1 MINHDIV
8 CPMKYLKFI
17 VFILFL
23 SVISCS
29 KNEKVSPTLEVKI
42 SPLTS
47 DYVILLK
54 NTDIERKIL
63 EIVDTLQV
71 NEKGEF
77 TLDTSLEPYVYTLQ
91 FNNNKQIF
99 ALDKD
104 QHLNFEITEADT
116 KDFHLQITGSKDSE
130 TLLAYETLRKK
141 SLDSLVQSVR
151 RQAKAIK
158 KSENPDL
165 AKIKELEQLEVKNY
179 GKHILELNDF
189 IKNNMGSTIGI
200 YATSIRWQGE
210 ENLDFYKSVAKSFQ
224 NAHPELNVTKKIN
237 EKITRLDQTAIGGIA
252 PDIKIENANGEI
264 ISLSSVH
271 KKLTLIDFWASWCGP
286 CRSESDV
293 LNSLYKKYKD
303 KGFEIYGVSLDT
315 KRDKWLKAMVK
326 DNRTWPNVSSLEG
339 FKTPASFD
347 FTVTALPS
355 NYLIDQ
361 DNKIIGKNL
370 HSEELEEIVDSFYN
384 KRY

>member
-1 MINHDIV
+1 MINHAIV
-8 CPMKYLKFI
+8 YPMKYLNFI
-17 VFILFL
+17 VFILFF
-23 SVISCS
+23 SIISCS
-29 KNEKVSPTLEVKI
+29 ENEKTSPVIKGVI
-42 SPLTS
+42 SPVKNS
-47 DYVILLK
+47 YVILLK

-63 EIVDTLQV
+63 DVIDTLQI

-104 QHLNFEITEADT
+104 QYLNFEITEADT
-116 KDFHLQITGSKDSE
+116 KDFNLQITGSKDSE
-130 TLLAYETLRKK
+130 ILLAYETLRKK

-165 AKIKELEQLEVKNY
+165 SKIKKLEQLEVKNY
-179 GKHILELNDF
+179 AKHILELNDF
-189 IKNNMGSTIGI
+189 IKYKMGSTIGI

-224 NAHPELNVTKKIN
+224 NAHADLNVTKKIN
-237 EKITRLDQTAIGGIA
+237 QKITRLDQTSLGGIA
-252 PDIKIENANGEI
+252 PDIKMKNARGEI
-264 ISLSSVH
+264 ITLYSVH

-293 LNSLYKKYKD
+293 LNNLYKKYKD

-347 FTVTALPS
+347 FTVTALPL

-370 HSEELEEIVDSFYN
+370 HSDELEKLVDSLY
-384 KRY
+384 K